1 MIILKQ
7 SLVTNI
13 VNTPVY
19 TIHYIH
25 DIYWINYVTFKYLLN
40 SSLVF
45 YTRQVMRMY
54 IVSYMICWKKI
65 KKLIIRKKKTKKRK
79 KEEMELKKAS
89 TN

>member
-25 DIYWINYVTFKYLLN
+25 DIYWIIYVTFKYLLN

-65 KKLIIRKKKTKKRK
+65 KKLIIRKKKR
-79 KEEMELKKAS
+79 KEEKKKKW
-89 TN
+89 N